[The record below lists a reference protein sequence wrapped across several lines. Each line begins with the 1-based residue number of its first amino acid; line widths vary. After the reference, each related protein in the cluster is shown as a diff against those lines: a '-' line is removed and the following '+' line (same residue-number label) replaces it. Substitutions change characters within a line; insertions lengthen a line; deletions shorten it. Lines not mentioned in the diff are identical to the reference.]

1 MQAFDS
7 QFLKV
12 NTEEILFNDHGY
24 QSFLL
29 TILEILKELLN
40 SKKKPSTISF
50 YVRKERF
57 ITEYS
62 LDYCDLA
69 VTPQST
75 R

>member
-40 SKKKPSTISF
+40 TKRKPSTISF